1 MLAHPQRTPSVHAPS
16 LLLLIPGAGYMLAGS
31 VAHDVAAGW
40 IGAVLMLI
48 TTGGVAWVRWS
59 LKRAVDD
66 RVDSAI
72 EERLTELGL
81 LDRHHRR

>member
-1 MLAHPQRTPSVHAPS
+1 MLVPMRRTPSVHAPH
-16 LLLLIPGAGYMLAGS
+16 LALLIPGASFMLAGS

-40 IGAVLMLI
+40 IGALLMAM

-66 RVDSAI
+66 RVEKAI
-72 EERLTELGL
+72 EERLVDLGL
-81 LDRHHRR
+81 VEPPKRH